1 MQIMYCVEGSSVH
14 ITETEKYQIN
24 AGECLIM
31 GRQLVRWGDR
41 DVNIPHSVYTIS
53 IDHEFCR
60 KLGADDTITTK
71 VAKEDFVTKQCI
83 LDIINAIDE
92 KGENWETR
100 TMDIVTALLLHISNT
115 YSGKGFELNDNDVFP
130 DSVMRKIDVYIKEHM
145 HEKISQETLAT
156 LAGLKSSQFNKR
168 FKITTGYAPTVYMNI
183 KRCAEA
189 REILLTTD
197 FDMNE
202 VAAMCGYNDKSYFY
216 KWYKKIYGTNA
227 YDDAK
232 LPLTETFYKLKKK
245 P

>member
-1 MQIMYCVEGSSVH
+1 
-14 ITETEKYQIN
+14 
-24 AGECLIM
+24 
-31 GRQLVRWGDR
+31 
-41 DVNIPHSVYTIS
+41 
-53 IDHEFCR
+53 
-60 KLGADDTITTK
+60 
-71 VAKEDFVTKQCI
+71 
-83 LDIINAIDE
+83 
-92 KGENWETR
+92 
-100 TMDIVTALLLHISNT
+100 
-115 YSGKGFELNDNDVFP
+115 
-130 DSVMRKIDVYIKEHM
+130 
-145 HEKISQETLAT
+145 
-156 LAGLKSSQFNKR
+156 
-168 FKITTGYAPTVYMNI
+168 MNI